1 MKTLKMPHFKSCV
14 ILLVLLLVYDVF
26 FVFITPFFTPNHES
40 IMVEVATGSGAGTG
54 EKSTGNNLM
63 ELVAP
68 VPHVEKLPVI
78 IRVPRLVP
86 SVATLCGLPFS
97 VLGFG
102 DIIVPGL
109 LVAYCRRFDVQ
120 TNGANIYFIL
130 CTIAYAF
137 GMVLTFAV
145 LIVMKMAQPAL
156 LYLVPC
162 TLITCTLTALARKE
176 MRKFWAGSGYETMI
190 PVGTASEEADAS
202 LIEPVSENP

>member
-54 EKSTGNNLM
+54 
-63 ELVAP
+63 
-68 VPHVEKLPVI
+68 EKLPVI